1 MQMYYKSRFIAL
13 PMQLRQKVGSRIKE
27 IRAIKQ
33 LTQEAVAFSSDVD
46 RTYMNHV
53 ENGKRNVT
61 IETLEKIVCDGLD
74 ISIKEF
80 FNSKDFGK

>member
-1 MQMYYKSRFIAL
+1 MQMYYKSRFLVL
-13 PMQLRQKVGSRIKE
+13 PMQFRQKVGSRIKE

-33 LTQEAVAFSSDVD
+33 LTQEAVAFSSNVD

-61 IETLEKIVCDGLD
+61 VETLEKIVCEGLD
-74 ISIKEF
+74 ISMKEF
-80 FNSKDFGK
+80 FNSKEFGK

>member
-1 MQMYYKSRFIAL
+1 MYYKSRFLAL
-13 PMQLRQKVGSRIKE
+13 PMQFRQKVGSRIKE

-33 LTQEAVAFSSDVD
+33 LTQEAVAFSSNVD

-61 IETLEKIVCDGLD
+61 VETLEKIVCEGLD
-74 ISIKEF
+74 ISMKEF
-80 FNSKDFGK
+80 FNSKEFGK

>member
-1 MQMYYKSRFIAL
+1 MYYKSRFIAL

>member
-1 MQMYYKSRFIAL
+1 MYYKSRFLVL
-13 PMQLRQKVGSRIKE
+13 PMQFRQKVGSRIKE

-33 LTQEAVAFSSDVD
+33 LTQEAVAFSSNVD

-61 IETLEKIVCDGLD
+61 VETLEKIVCEGLD
-74 ISIKEF
+74 ISMKEF
-80 FNSKDFGK
+80 FNSKEFGK